1 MSVPP
6 ITYPRLADRVH
17 AIEPFRA
24 MQVFHEAALLRER
37 GRDVISLAVG
47 EPDFPT
53 PPHVVEAAAAA
64 VRGGATR
71 YTSSLGLHAL
81 RAAIAE
87 YYQARHRATVTPEHV
102 AVTVGA
108 SGALTIAFG
117 LFVNPGDEVILADP
131 TYPSNR
137 AFVSLFGGVPRLVPV
152 GPAERF
158 QLTPELVERHWT
170 PRTRGVLVASPA
182 NPTGTTI
189 PPEALR
195 GIHEVVRRHGGVLV
209 VDEIYHELTYG
220 AHGPPPTAA
229 TLGLPADAV
238 ATIGRGTVA
247 HDVIVVNSF
256 SKFFAMTGWRIGW
269 IVVPSGWLNDAER
282 LAQHLFLAAP
292 APSQHAAL
300 AALRPESL
308 AIFDERRA
316 EFARRRDFLVPALR
330 GLGFDVPVEPDGAFY
345 VYAGIAAHG
354 DDSVALAH
362 RLLHEAE
369 VAVTPGVD
377 FGLHGGDRHLRFAY
391 TLALPRLEEAVA
403 RLRRAL

>member
-1 MSVPP
+1 MTEPDA
-6 ITYPRLADRVH
+6 YPALADRLR
-17 AIEPFRA
+17 AIEPFHA
-24 MQVFHEAALLRER
+24 MQVFRDATRLREA

-64 VRGGATR
+64 VRDGATR
-71 YTSSLGLHAL
+71 YTVALGNEPL
-81 RAAIAE
+81 RAAIAG
-87 YYQARHRATVTPEHV
+87 YYRRRHGAAVVPEQV

-108 SGALTIAFG
+108 SGALTLAFA

-137 AFVSLFGGVPRLVPV
+137 AFVSIFGGVPRLVPV

-189 PPEALR
+189 APDALR
-195 GIHEVVRRHGGVLV
+195 AIHEVVRRHRGVLV
-209 VDEIYHELTYG
+209 VDEIYHELTYAG
-220 AHGPPPTAA
+220 TPPTAA
-229 TLGLPADAV
+229 AFGDDGGPAP
-238 ATIGRGTVA
+238 
-247 HDVIVVNSF
+247 DVVVVNSF
-256 SKFFAMTGWRIGW
+256 SKFFSMTGWRVGW
-269 IVVPSGWLNDAER
+269 LVVPAPMMDAVER

-308 AIFDERRA
+308 AVFDERRA

-345 VYAGIAAHG
+345 VYAGIGAHG
-354 DDSVALAH
+354 DDSVALAR

-377 FGLHGGDRHLRFAY
+377 FGAHAGDRHLRFAY

-403 RLRRAL
+403 RLRRVL

>member
-1 MSVPP
+1 MTVPTVP
-6 ITYPRLADRVH
+6 ALADRLR
-17 AIEPFRA
+17 AIEPFHAVR
-24 MQVFHEAALLRER
+24 VFRDAAALRAE

-64 VRGGATR
+64 VRDGATR
-71 YTSSLGLHAL
+71 YTVALGIDPL
-81 RAAIAE
+81 REAIAAH
-87 YYQARHRATVTPEHV
+87 YRDRHGAAVRREDV

-152 GPAERF
+152 GGAERF
-158 QLTPELVERHWT
+158 QLTPDLVERHWT

-189 PPEALR
+189 APDALR
-195 GIHEVVRRHGGVLV
+195 GIHDVVRRRGGVLV

-220 AHGPPPTAA
+220 AGGAPPTAA
-229 TLGLPADAV
+229 AFGDGGAPA
-238 ATIGRGTVA
+238 T
-247 HDVIVVNSF
+247 DVIVVNSF
-256 SKFFAMTGWRIGW
+256 SKYFCMTGWRIGW
-269 IVVPSGWLNDAER
+269 LVVPPPWMEAAER

-308 AIFDERRA
+308 AIFDERRV

-345 VYAGIAAHG
+345 VYAGCAAHG
-354 DDSVALAH
+354 DDGMALAH

-369 VAVTPGVD
+369 VAVTPGRD
-377 FGLHGGDRHLRFAY
+377 FGVHEADRRLRFAY
-391 TLALPRLEEAVA
+391 TRGLPELEEAVA

>member
-1 MSVPP
+1 MPAP
-6 ITYPRLADRVH
+6 DAPHPALADRLA
-17 AIEPFRA
+17 AIEPFHA
-24 MQVFHEAALLRER
+24 MHVFRDAAAMRER

-64 VRGGATR
+64 VRDGATR
-71 YTSSLGLHAL
+71 YTASLGIEPL
-81 RAAIAE
+81 RAAIAAH
-87 YYQARHRATVTPEHV
+87 YRDRHAAAVRPEHV
-102 AVTVGA
+102 AATVGA

-158 QLTPELVERHWT
+158 QLTAELVERHWT

-189 PPEALR
+189 PPAMLR
-195 GIHEVVRRHGGVLV
+195 EIHGVVRRRGGVLV
-209 VDEIYHELTYG
+209 VDEIYHELTYAG
-220 AHGPPPTAA
+220 TPPTAA
-229 TLGLPADAV
+229 AFGDDGGPAP
-238 ATIGRGTVA
+238 
-247 HDVIVVNSF
+247 DVVVVNSF
-256 SKFFAMTGWRIGW
+256 SKFFCMTGWRIGW
-269 IVVPSGWLNDAER
+269 LVVPPAWMGAAER

-330 GLGFDVPVEPDGAFY
+330 GLGLDVPVEPDGAFY
-345 VYAGIAAHG
+345 VYAGSAAFG
-354 DDSVALAH
+354 ADSVALAH

-369 VAVTPGVD
+369 VAVTPGRD
-377 FGLHGGDRHLRFAY
+377 FGLHAADAHLRFAY
-391 TLALPRLEEAVA
+391 TLARPRLEEAVD

>member
-1 MSVPP
+1 MTAPDATP
-6 ITYPRLADRVH
+6 LLADRLR
-17 AIEPFRA
+17 AIEPFHA
-24 MQVFHEAALLRER
+24 VQVFRDASAMRAA

-53 PPHVVEAAAAA
+53 PACVVEAAAAA
-64 VRGGATR
+64 VRDGATR
-71 YTSSLGLHAL
+71 YTVALGIDPL
-81 RAAIAE
+81 RAAIAAHYRE
-87 YYQARHRATVTPEHV
+87 RHAAAVRPEHV

-137 AFVSLFGGVPRLVPV
+137 AFVSLFGGTPTLVPV
-152 GPAERF
+152 GSAERF

-182 NPTGTTI
+182 NPTGTTMA
-189 PPEALR
+189 PATLR
-195 GIHEVVRRHGGVLV
+195 AIHEVVRRRGGVLV

-220 AHGPPPTAA
+220 PGGPPPTAA
-229 TLGLPADAV
+229 ALGDDGGPA
-238 ATIGRGTVA
+238 R
-247 HDVIVVNSF
+247 DVIVVNSF
-256 SKFFAMTGWRIGW
+256 SKYFCMTGWRIGW
-269 IVVPSGWLNDAER
+269 LVVPPAWMGAAER

-300 AALRPESL
+300 AALRPETL
-308 AIFDERRA
+308 AILDERRA
-316 EFARRRDFLVPALR
+316 EFARRRDYLVPALR
-330 GLGFDVPVEPDGAFY
+330 GLGLDVPVEPDGAFY
-345 VYAGIAAHG
+345 VYAGTGRHG
-354 DDSVALAH
+354 SGLALAR

-369 VAVTPGVD
+369 VAITPGVD
-377 FGLHGGDRHLRFAY
+377 FGVHEADRHLRFAY
-391 TLALPRLEEAVA
+391 TLAVPRMEEAVE